1 MVVEARKPLTVV
13 MPLRHSWSERTLLPD
28 SVAAEIQAKMS
39 DCHRQVHFNLQPKRG
54 YGASLNV
61 WMGALCVAM
70 QQNMSLVRSRA
81 PLHISA
87 NYSSQELCL
96 ALMSHGVD
104 VCR

>member
-1 MVVEARKPLTVV
+1 

-70 QQNMSLVRSRA
+70 QQNMKETPDYLVVHGLVFTRSGAFSDLHPNIFGRA
-81 PLHISA
+81 A
-87 NYSSQELCL
+87 KTR
-96 ALMSHGVD
+96 GG
-104 VCR
+104 